1 MFSETNENLD
11 PQCELHLLK
20 IKKTIQFHEGCKVQR
35 KIDDFFKL
43 RDNYEEKK
51 Q

>member
-11 PQCELHLLK
+11 PQFELHLLK

-35 KIDDFFKL
+35 TIDDFFTLK
-43 RDNYEEKK
+43 DNYQEGK